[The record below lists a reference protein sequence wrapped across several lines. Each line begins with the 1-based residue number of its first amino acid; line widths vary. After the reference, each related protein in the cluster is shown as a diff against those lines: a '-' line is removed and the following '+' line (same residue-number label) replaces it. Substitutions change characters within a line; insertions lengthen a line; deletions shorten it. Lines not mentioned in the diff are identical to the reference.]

1 MIDIYRKDYQ
11 PALDEIGEFV
21 NNPVFLQFC
30 GELERRYHV
39 VPKIEFSS
47 CSWEPGWNVKF
58 KKSGK
63 NLCTV
68 YPRENYFTVLVV
80 IGTKEKE
87 AAESILE
94 ELTPELQEL
103 YSHTQAGNG
112 QKWLMIP
119 LEDCDQMYSDVLRL
133 IDIRRR

>member
-58 KKSGK
+58 K
-63 NLCTV
+63 NWERICA
-68 YPRENYFTVLVV
+68 RF
-80 IGTKEKE
+80 IQEKT
-87 AAESILE
+87 A
-94 ELTPELQEL
+94 
-103 YSHTQAGNG
+103 
-112 QKWLMIP
+112 
-119 LEDCDQMYSDVLRL
+119 LRYWW
-133 IDIRRR
+133 